1 MACEA
6 VVYEEFW
13 QEGWGMDQIRKEERF
28 MSRTS
33 GRFCLGLAEISA
45 AGVKERP

>member
-13 QEGWGMDQIRKEERF
+13 QQRWGMDQICKEERF
-28 MSRTS
+28 VSRAS
-33 GRFCLGLAEISA
+33 GRFCLGLAEIFA
-45 AGVKERP
+45 AGVKEGF